1 MALVSLSLDNFE
13 SLILND
19 YSEDGYHPMS
29 LVEIQEHENAEDILK
44 ILKAVKSDF
53 NKQNTFCINVQH
65 GSAAA
70 VYGFSLI
77 QKAGKPVLQFGAN
90 SQEHPQNEV
99 EVIVATKKDDETGEE
114 STVFKAGNATITYD
128 RLDRSK
134 ADSKPVFLLKFGKA
148 MVGMY
153 VKLASEEVNASHF
166 EQVESQADLTNLLG
180 TLGTVAVKLTDVV
193 RPFVKQGCTGKL
205 PTPLSLEILSWEIQ
219 PPHPEFGISVVF
231 NIKGLEIAQREDKK
245 GEGGVIIPGEIVKNP
260 GAIFVNSNQVSNKLI
275 QNPNFAQQA
284 LLHNHYQGSINLLIT
299 AVANTKPERNMPN
312 NVLKFIKPTN
322 PVMAA
327 ALEKALELSK
337 QGVPFEAIMQ
347 QVPVPSQN
355 AIAAS
360 NSVAADIFPTV
371 SKFEVEL
378 PLEAPSRT
386 PKKEL
391 VTVGA
396 KASVVSDDDEAAL
409 DDF

>member
-19 YSEDGYHPMS
+19 YAEDGYQPMS
-29 LVEIQEHENAEDILK
+29 LAEIQEHEQAEDILK
-44 ILKAVKSDF
+44 ILKAVKGDF
-53 NKQNTFCINVQH
+53 NKENTFCINVQH

-90 SQEHPQNEV
+90 SQTHPQNEV
-99 EVIVATKKDDETGEE
+99 EVTVETIKGEDDDETI
-114 STVFKAGNATITYD
+114 VFKAGKATITYD

-153 VKLASEEVNASHF
+153 VKLAGEEVNTQHF
-166 EQVESQADLTNLLG
+166 EKVEAQADLTNLLG
-180 TLGTVAVKLTDVV
+180 TLGTVGVKLTDIV
-193 RPFVKQGCTGKL
+193 RPYAKQGCKGIL
-205 PTPLSLEILSWEIQ
+205 PKPLNLEITSWEIQ
-219 PPHPEFGISVVF
+219 PPHPEYGTSVLF
-231 NIKGLEIAQREDKK
+231 NIRGLELALREN
-245 GEGGVIIPGEIVKNP
+245 GESVKNP
-260 GAIFVNSNQVSNKLI
+260 GAIFVNSNQVSAQLI
-275 QNPNFAQQA
+275 QKPTFAQQA
-284 LLHNHYQGSINLLIT
+284 LLHKYYQGGINLVIT
-299 AVANTKPERNMPN
+299 AVNAKNPERNMPT
-312 NVLKFIKPTN
+312 NVLKCVKPSN

-337 QGVPFEAIMQ
+337 QGIPFEAIMQ

-360 NSVAADIFPTV
+360 DSVAADIFPVVEKVSETV
-371 SKFEVEL
+371 TTNGKV
-378 PLEAPSRT
+378 
-386 PKKEL
+386 KEL

-396 KASVVSDDDEAAL
+396 KASVVTDDVDLE
-409 DDF
+409 DF